1 MNQSA
6 RGFLPAVISIA
17 IIVIIL
23 KIGIAQFVRVS
34 MVQNEARAQ
43 EMLRLLS
50 VAFENYARD
59 HLGTYAQQIA
69 NLTASEPAYLGN
81 DVLSRPSQDGYVF
94 SCERMEPL
102 GYQCSA
108 VPVNCAVTGRH
119 TYSISTGGSFQSR
132 RCVPNE
138 E

>member
-6 RGFLPAVISIA
+6 RGFLPAVITIA

-23 KIGIAQFVRVS
+23 KIGIAQFIRVT

-43 EMLRLLS
+43 ESLRLLS

-59 HLGTYAQQIA
+59 HLGTYAQQIS
-69 NLTASEPAYLGN
+69 NLTASEPAYLGS
-81 DVLSRPSQDGYVF
+81 DFLARPSQDGYVF
-94 SCERMEPL
+94 SCERMEAL
-102 GYQCSA
+102 GYRCTA
-108 VPVNCAVTGRH
+108 EPVTCGVTGWFS
-119 TYSISTGGSFQSR
+119 YEVNTGGAFQSR
-132 RCVPNE
+132 RCRRAE